1 MIVRIACTLTS
12 IAENAAKKSVSYL
25 MINEVILHQGG
36 SLSICLQTLHSGFAV
51 SPSPHPSPENLPA
64 EKEIFLPFGR

>member
-1 MIVRIACTLTS
+1 V
-12 IAENAAKKSVSYL
+12 ENAAKKSVSYL

-36 SLSICLQTLHSGFAV
+36 SLSICLQALHGGLAV
-51 SPSPHPSPENLPA
+51 SPSPHPSPEKLPA